1 MRPLE
6 LSANPREDSSSY
18 HPAAGEEE
26 PQPVAAPAGGEP
38 RGDGR
43 HHGHG
48 RGRLRQAQTERGR
61 GRGRA
66 GEEGGRGRDQHAA
79 RHGQR

>member
-38 RGDGR
+38 RRDGR

-48 RGRLRQAQTERGR
+48 HLRQAQTERGR

-66 GEEGGRGRDQHAA
+66 GEEGGRGQDQHAA